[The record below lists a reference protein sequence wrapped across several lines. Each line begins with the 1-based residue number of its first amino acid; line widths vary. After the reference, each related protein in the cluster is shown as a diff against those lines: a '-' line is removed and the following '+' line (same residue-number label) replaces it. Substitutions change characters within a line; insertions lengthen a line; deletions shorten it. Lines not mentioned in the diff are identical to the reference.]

1 LEAIALQSEGYGH
14 NMTGFIIVCVLGGV
28 FLFSIIEMIH
38 DSDQQPIQKSKL
50 GLQCL
55 QRMQLTNGDD

>member
-1 LEAIALQSEGYGH
+1 
-14 NMTGFIIVCVLGGV
+14 
-28 FLFSIIEMIH
+28 LFSIIEMIH